1 MYTLEEARAY
11 FEQDRFATENGA
23 KIAEIGEDYA
33 VCTLNL
39 EPKHRNALGNV
50 MGGAIFMLGDFAFAV
65 AANIGGRAT
74 VSTTSQITFLRAPRG
89 NVLTARAERVRAGR
103 STVYYEISVTDEA
116 GSLAAR
122 MTASGQIVGQKQ

>member
-11 FEQDRFATENGA
+11 FAQDRFATENGA
-23 KIAEIGEDYA
+23 VITEIGEDYA

-39 EPKHRNALGNV
+39 EPRHRNAMGNV

-74 VSTTSQITFLRAPRG
+74 VSTNSQITFLRAPKG
-89 NVLTARAERVRAGR
+89 NTLTARAERVRAGR
-103 STVYYEISVTDEA
+103 STVYYEISVLDET
-116 GSLAAR
+116 GTLAAR
-122 MTASGQIVGQKQ
+122 LTISGQVVG